1 MGKMNLLTSSYVGK
15 VGATYGVKQR
25 KTHFAKAVPFSHSPH
40 NEKQTAAVAAF
51 TLLNRLS
58 AVIAKKMWK
67 YLGLSDRQMYR
78 SNAVAQWLKS
88 TLVNNNFVLSEIAQV
103 IPMDGSLTLDT
114 VEFSAKDYSFSA
126 KLTNTPDTSNILEE
140 MVFLAVI
147 TNKCVSKFADV
158 QTGRNIFASSIFEYI
173 DFAYF
178 QIIAFKAI
186 PYYNKYK
193 IKGLVLSAPVYVII
207 VNRVFYVLRWKWTAE
222 PYVLDR
228 CLYLPAGTEFIGN
241 RTLFLR

>member
-1 MGKMNLLTSSYVGK
+1 MNLLTSSYTGK

-25 KTHFAKAVPFSHSPH
+25 KTHFVKAVPFSHSPH
-40 NEKQTAAVAAF
+40 NEKQEAAVAAF

-88 TLVNNNFVLSEIAQV
+88 TLVNNSFILSEMAQV
-103 IPMDGSLTLDT
+103 IPMDGSLSLDAI
-114 VEFSAKDYSFSA
+114 EFSSQDYSFSA
-126 KLTNTPDTSNILEE
+126 KLTNVLDTPDVSKE

-147 TNKCVSKFADV
+147 TNACVSKFADV
-158 QTGRNIFASSIFEYI
+158 RTGQNIFASSVFEYI

-178 QIIAFKAI
+178 QVVAFKAI
-186 PYYNKYK
+186 PYYYKYK

-207 VNRVFYVLRWKWTAE
+207 VNRVFYVLRWSWTTT

-228 CLYLPAGTEFIGN
+228 CLYLPAGTEFVGN